1 MNRFEKKFF
10 ERYVPQGQEI
20 KGIIHQHWVWIIGT
34 LFFWLIAGAIIPS
47 FLYIYSLR
55 IQELI
60 PLFYLQ
66 GFLIVIYIKVVYEVF
81 NWYND
86 VWIITDKWVVDLDWE
101 LWSTDMKTVN
111 YENIEWQ
118 EVGQNGIWDT
128 ILRKWD
134 IILHKI
140 WDDQF
145 SLEDAVNPY
154 GAVDMIEHFS
164 SQIESYDEPDKFD
177 MLLENLWWVMDDYLE
192 RKWLKWEHNNLKE
205 QQDIQVDEN
214 TIDLR

>member
-1 MNRFEKKFF
+1 
-10 ERYVPQGQEI
+10 
-20 KGIIHQHWVWIIGT
+20 
-34 LFFWLIAGAIIPS
+34 
-47 FLYIYSLR
+47 
-55 IQELI
+55 
-60 PLFYLQ
+60 
-66 GFLIVIYIKVVYEVF
+66 
-81 NWYND
+81 
-86 VWIITDKWVVDLDWE
+86 
-101 LWSTDMKTVN
+101 MKTVN